1 MSVFI
6 IITLVSLLGCMLLA
20 FGESDPESES
30 ELCGDADLNVG
41 EFSVTVPQGW
51 LAIPVMNMFGDNP
64 NAPKT
69 DTVKLCKGAV
79 SPFDLFSKPNMEII
93 FYDKVQGVMP
103 PKSVYREVSELVPF
117 VTGEHVWAGFR
128 ASAFAGKKLTL
139 LWEDTGV
146 FQYQVNIWT
155 DGDDS
160 SISLTD
166 EDVIKILASIVP
178 NTVD

>member
-6 IITLVSLLGCMLLA
+6 IITLVSLLVCSLSA
-20 FGESDPESES
+20 FGESAEESES
-30 ELCGDADLNVG
+30 ALCGDTELDVG
-41 EFSVTVPQGW
+41 EFRVTVPRGW
-51 LAIPVMNMFGDNP
+51 LAIPVMNMFGDNQ

-69 DTVKLCKGAV
+69 DTIKLCKGAV

-93 FYDKVQGVMP
+93 FYDKVEGVMP

-117 VTGEHVWAGFR
+117 VTGEHVWGGFR

-146 FQYQVNIWT
+146 FQYQVNMWN

-166 EDVIKILASIVP
+166 DDVIKILASITP